1 MQISLRRL
9 FPVCLLMALSACGTY
24 GPEKL
29 SIDRSIQAKS
39 QNSRVEYLVLHY
51 TSADNERSLK
61 ILSENNVSS
70 HYLVTNSTPPR
81 IYQLVDESRRAWHA
95 GVSEWYGRSDLN
107 SGSIGV
113 EIVNQGRVGET
124 WEPYPAEQMLTVAAL
139 LKDIIARHQIKPHNV
154 VGHSDIAPQRKIDPG
169 PLFPWRQ
176 LAQTGIGRWYE
187 EELAAQ
193 HRADFLQQGLPDI
206 NWIQNSLRRQG
217 YTVPRSSQ
225 LDRATR
231 NVIAAFQ
238 MRYRPERHDGEPDAE
253 TLAILK
259 ALP

>member
-1 MQISLRRL
+1 MPRSLRRL
-9 FPVCLLMALSACGTY
+9 FLACLLMLLSACGTH
-24 GPEKL
+24 GPKEL

-51 TSADNERSLK
+51 TSANNERSLK

-113 EIVNQGRVGET
+113 EIVNRGREGDT
-124 WEPYPAEQMLTVAAL
+124 WEPYPAEQILTVAAL
-139 LKDIIARHQIKPHNV
+139 LKDIIGRHQIKPPNV
-154 VGHSDIAPQRKIDPG
+154 IGHSDIAPQRKIDPG

-176 LAQTGIGRWYE
+176 LAQAGIGRWYKE
-187 EELAAQ
+187 DVAAQ
-193 HRADFLQQGLPDI
+193 HRSDFLRQGLPDI
-206 NWIQNSLRRQG
+206 NWVQNNLSRLG
-217 YTVPRSSQ
+217 YTVPRSGQ

-238 MRYRPERHDGEPDAE
+238 MHYRPDRHDGEPDAE